1 LVALDVLLEVLA
13 DRLRCNSRG
22 EDFDGQDMLG
32 CVGDTKATERFGNLE
47 HHKLKNV
54 MCYNNIRTLLFGEKE
69 KTISEWTL

>member
-1 LVALDVLLEVLA
+1 LLSLDVLLQVLA
-13 DRLRCNSRG
+13 DRLRCDSRG

-47 HHKLKNV
+47 YHKLKTV
-54 MCYNNIRTLLFGEKE
+54 MCYKTRRTLLFGEKE